1 MDLWGTTSDSTVE
14 SLVFVLLLITW
25 LVVILCGVV
34 TGLKGRVGWLLV
46 GFLLGGVPWLV
57 SAWLP
62 ATPASLWARRR
73 PLDGRSG

>member
-1 MDLWGTTSDSTVE
+1 MDTGLEHDARAMAAAE
-14 SLVFVLLLITW
+14 
-25 LVVILCGVV
+25 VILCGVV

-62 ATPASLWARRR
+62 ATAASLWARRR
-73 PLDGRSG
+73 PLDGHSG